1 MLDEKKT
8 AAALK
13 EAWRTGGYRFVLS
26 NGILSVRTES
36 WGFQATLINVPA
48 KVLGLITENLGSIIE
63 DGSAF
68 LLKKDCAEQSVMVD
82 QEAAT
87 WERIRATLRHG
98 TLAPMKQ
105 TPLEYNGFEIWQEQ
119 KGLKARLIDPGFTR
133 IINTDFRQEGRTDPD
148 SLMIL
153 WTSMAG
159 TVAYVMA
166 EPDKDSG
173 LEQLDGYPWCGE

>member
-36 WGFQATLINVPA
+36 WGFQATLTNVPA

-68 LLKKDCAEQSVMVD
+68 LLKKDCAEQS
-82 QEAAT
+82 
-87 WERIRATLRHG
+87 
-98 TLAPMKQ
+98 
-105 TPLEYNGFEIWQEQ
+105 
-119 KGLKARLIDPGFTR
+119 
-133 IINTDFRQEGRTDPD
+133 PD
-148 SLMIL
+148 
-153 WTSMAG
+153 
-159 TVAYVMA
+159 
-166 EPDKDSG
+166 
-173 LEQLDGYPWCGE
+173 DGGGAVENN